1 MASILSIES
10 AQNKALNWI
19 LMKKGDYETSKRLI
33 EHKLHYFRGTLMNQL
48 DEELEIV
55 KMDLLAKINA
65 LEEYE
70 QNKRVECLIRA
81 GSIKELI
88 TIYEK
93 QTPDLEK

>member
-1 MASILSIES
+1 
-10 AQNKALNWI
+10 
-19 LMKKGDYETSKRLI
+19 
-33 EHKLHYFRGTLMNQL
+33 MNQL